1 MHRFLFSLLPFLLCS
16 CNNTAS
22 PSSMGQTKDSIQVP
36 VEPKPAAVNADTSV
50 YSLTYAS
57 EAKLPAGEGTKS
69 VIFNAAMTRLYALN
83 LEGLS
88 VYEYNRADK
97 KLIRIFK
104 FKATPGTGWDYE
116 TDKPIKSLQEKPV
129 EACMGGG
136 DSILWVSLHN
146 AEGIVPLFLNA
157 NTVRSRVAKSATDKL
172 VYILSA
178 EGAKQDSFY
187 TPLIKTGKTPK
198 VIARTANDKTL
209 LVSNWHSYTVSVL
222 DINPSKY
229 PFATVKK
236 DIAVSSIPRGV
247 VVDDANKTSYV
258 AIMGGASLAKIDN
271 TTWELNGQVS
281 VASNPRH
288 VLMDRKGRLFVS
300 YNKLGQ
306 VACVEPSTGKTL
318 FTANTAAQ
326 PRTIALSKNGQYLY
340 VTCYKGEMVTVFEVL
355 ENSFKEIASMPCK
368 GFPVGIDVFENKQ
381 TVEAWVCP
389 YNGGAL
395 SIYTFNKQAR

>member
-1 MHRFLFSLLPFLLCS
+1 MPFYFLLTLLFCS
-16 CNNTAS
+16 CQNKVSTAET
-22 PSSMGQTKDSIQVP
+22 PEPIDSLIEIPQ
-36 VEPKPAAVNADTSV
+36 AVAPSV
-50 YSLTYAS
+50 YTDTTNYSLSYQS
-57 EAKLPAGEGTKS
+57 VSKLPAGEGTKS
-69 VIFNAAMTRLYALN
+69 VIFSADMTRLYALN

-88 VYEYNRADK
+88 VYEYSQRDK
-97 KLIRIFK
+97 KLLRIFK

-129 EACMGGG
+129 EACMSAG
-136 DSILWVSLHN
+136 DSVLWVSLHN
-146 AEGIVPLFLNA
+146 AEGIVPLFLSI
-157 NTVRSRVAKSATDKL
+157 NTVRSRKPLNETDKL
-172 VYILSA
+172 VYILSP

-198 VIARTANDKTL
+198 VIARTADDKTL

-222 DINPSKY
+222 DINYKKY
-229 PFATVKK
+229 PFATVQKEV
-236 DIAVSSIPRGV
+236 AVSSIPRGV
-247 VVDDANKTSYV
+247 VIDDAKQTSYV

-271 TTWELNGQVS
+271 TSWTLNGQVS

-306 VACVEPSTGKTL
+306 VACVDPGTGKTL

-326 PRTIALSKNGQYLY
+326 PRTIALSKNGQYLF

-355 ENSFKEIASMPCK
+355 ENSFKEIASLPCK
-368 GFPVGIDVFENKQ
+368 GLPVGIDIFESKQ
-381 TVEAWVCP
+381 SVEAWVCP

-395 SIYTFNKQAR
+395 SIYTFGKQVR

>member
-1 MHRFLFSLLPFLLCS
+1 MPFYFLLTLLFCS
-16 CNNTAS
+16 CQNTVNTAETTKPVDPLIEAPQPIP
-22 PSSMGQTKDSIQVP
+22 PSVYT
-36 VEPKPAAVNADTSV
+36 DTSA
-50 YSLTYAS
+50 YSLTYQS
-57 EAKLPAGEGTKS
+57 VTKLPAGAGTKS
-69 VIFNAAMTRLYALN
+69 VIFSADMTRLYALN

-88 VYEYNRADK
+88 VYEYSQRDK
-97 KLIRIFK
+97 KLLRIFK

-129 EACMGGG
+129 EACMSAG
-136 DSILWVSLHN
+136 DSVLWVSLHN
-146 AEGIVPLFLNA
+146 AEGIVPLFLGA
-157 NTVRSRVAKSATDKL
+157 NTVRSRRALSETDKL
-172 VYILSA
+172 VYILNP
-178 EGAKQDSFY
+178 EGNKVDSFY

-222 DINPSKY
+222 DLNYKQY

-247 VVDDANKTSYV
+247 VVDDQQKTSYV
-258 AIMGGASLAKIDN
+258 AIMGGASLAKIDHA
-271 TTWELNGQVS
+271 TWELNGTLS

-288 VLMDRKGRLFVS
+288 VLMDRQGRLFVS

-306 VACVEPSTGKTL
+306 VACIEPNTGKTL

-326 PRTIALSKNGQYLY
+326 PRTIALSKNGQYLF

-355 ENSFKEIASMPCK
+355 ENSFKEVASIPCK
-368 GFPVGIDVFENKQ
+368 GLPVGIDVFENKNSL
-381 TVEAWVCP
+381 EAWVCP

-395 SIYTFNKQAR
+395 SIYTFSKQAR

>member
-1 MHRFLFSLLPFLLCS
+1 MPFYFLLTLLLSS
-16 CNNTAS
+16 CQNVVSSTNNTK
-22 PSSMGQTKDSIQVP
+22 PNDTV
-36 VEPKPAAVNADTSV
+36 VEAQPPIMPKVYTDTSA
-50 YSLTYAS
+50 YTLTYQS
-57 EAKLPAGEGTKS
+57 VSKLPAGEGTKS
-69 VIFNAAMTRLYALN
+69 VIFSADMTRLYALN

-88 VYEYNRADK
+88 VFEYSQRDK
-97 KLIRIFK
+97 KLLRIFK

-129 EACMGGG
+129 EACMSAG
-136 DSILWVSLHN
+136 DSVLWVSLHN
-146 AEGIVPLFLNA
+146 AEGIVPLFLA
-157 NTVRSRVAKSATDKL
+157 SNTVRSRKPINPTDKL
-172 VYILSA
+172 VYILNP

-198 VIARTANDKTL
+198 VIARTADDKTL

-222 DINPSKY
+222 DVNYKKY
-229 PFATVKK
+229 PFATLKK

-247 VVDDANKTSYV
+247 VIDDKLNTSYV
-258 AIMGGASLAKIDN
+258 AIMGGASLAKIN
-271 TTWELNGQVS
+271 NATWDLIGQVS

-326 PRTIALSKNGQYLY
+326 PRTIALSKNGQHLY
-340 VTCYKGEMVTVFEVL
+340 VTCYKGETVTVFEVL
-355 ENSFKEIASMPCK
+355 EDSFKEIATMPCK
-368 GFPVGIDVFENKQ
+368 GLPVGIDIFENKE

-395 SIYTFNKQAR
+395 SIYTFSKQAR

>member
-1 MHRFLFSLLPFLLCS
+1 M
-16 CNNTAS
+16 
-22 PSSMGQTKDSIQVP
+22 PSVYT
-36 VEPKPAAVNADTSV
+36 DTSA
-50 YSLTYAS
+50 YTLTYQTV
-57 EAKLPAGEGTKS
+57 AKLPAGEGTKS
-69 VIFNAAMTRLYALN
+69 VVFSTDMTRLYALN

-88 VYEYNRADK
+88 VFEYSQRDK
-97 KLIRIFK
+97 KLLRIFK
-104 FKATPGTGWDYE
+104 FKSSPGTGWDYE

-129 EACMGGG
+129 EACMSAG
-136 DSILWVSLHN
+136 DSVLWVSLHN
-146 AEGIVPLFLNA
+146 AEGIVPLFLNS

-395 SIYTFNKQAR
+395 SIYTFSKQAR

>member
-1 MHRFLFSLLPFLLCS
+1 MPFYLLLTFLFSS
-16 CNNTAS
+16 CQNAVSSTNNTK
-22 PSSMGQTKDSIQVP
+22 PNDTV
-36 VEPKPAAVNADTSV
+36 VEAPAPIIPNVYSDTTN
-50 YSLTYAS
+50 YSLTYQS
-57 EAKLPAGEGTKS
+57 VAKLPAGEGTKS
-69 VIFNAAMTRLYALN
+69 VIFSADMTRLYALN

-88 VYEYNRADK
+88 VYEYSQRDK
-97 KLIRIFK
+97 KLLRIFK

-129 EACMGGG
+129 EACMSAG
-136 DSILWVSLHN
+136 DSVLWVSLHN
-146 AEGIVPLFLNA
+146 AEGIVPLFLAA
-157 NTVRSRVAKSATDKL
+157 NTVRSRKPLNETDKL
-172 VYILSA
+172 VYVLNP

-198 VIARTANDKTL
+198 VIARTADDNTL

-222 DINPSKY
+222 NLDYKKY

-247 VVDDANKTSYV
+247 VVDDQQKTSYV

-271 TTWELNGQVS
+271 ITWDLNGTVS

-326 PRTIALSKNGQYLY
+326 PRTIALSKNGQYLF

-355 ENSFKEIASMPCK
+355 ENSFKEVASIPCK
-368 GFPVGIDVFENKQ
+368 GLPVGIDVFENKNSL
-381 TVEAWVCP
+381 EAWVCP

-395 SIYTFNKQAR
+395 SIYTFSKQAR